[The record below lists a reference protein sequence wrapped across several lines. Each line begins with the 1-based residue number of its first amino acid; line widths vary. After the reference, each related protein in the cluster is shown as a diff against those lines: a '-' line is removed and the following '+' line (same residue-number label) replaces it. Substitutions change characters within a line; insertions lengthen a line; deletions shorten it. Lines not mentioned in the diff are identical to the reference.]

1 MITSQVHPSAMPNKT
16 SSSPARLPGGSPA
29 ATRDF
34 AAAAPLWAADNPAQP
49 KDPPVAT
56 MTEVSARGRTL
67 LVGPTLW
74 GYPTMDGLWENLM
87 KFGWLD

>member
-1 MITSQVHPSAMPNKT
+1 MIASQVHPLVPCQT
-16 SSSPARLPGGSPA
+16 RPAHHPWDPGVPPA

-56 MTEVSARGRTL
+56 MTEVSTRGGTL

-74 GYPTMDGLWENLM
+74 GYPTMDGLWEILM
-87 KFGWLD
+87 KFG